1 MKACI
6 KILAESWKKS
16 NVALGREESG
26 RKRAGSPRQPNRP
39 RVEEER
45 REERMCHQSAP
56 PACHC
61 LAGRKKANPKIS
73 QLLPLRTTSSLS
85 LIVRASLSHSL
96 DGIKREKKQGRREER
111 KKKKKNEVR
120 ASP

>member
-85 LIVRASLSHSL
+85 LIVRASLSLSRR
-96 DGIKREKKQGRREER
+96 DKEGEEARKERGEKEKEE
-111 KKKKKNEVR
+111 E
-120 ASP
+120 